1 MGAEAATAM
10 AVANLLAATGIEA
23 TVVNPRFL
31 QPLDTD
37 LLAAQAATMPVVTIE
52 DHQVESGL
60 AAAVAF
66 ALRDQPHRSLRHFG
80 WNRDIVPH
88 GPVGELRTR
97 AGLTPEAIAAKLGRA

>member
-1 MGAEAATAM
+1 MSKIDLVNAWLGTEAPGNCLPGPYLPFG
-10 AVANLLAATGIEA
+10 V
-23 TVVNPRFL
+23 
-31 QPLDTD
+31 
-37 LLAAQAATMPVVTIE
+37 
-52 DHQVESGL
+52 

-97 AGLTPEAIAAKLGRA
+97 AGLTPEAIADSTVILQAWQALGATG